1 MMLHMLAMFWRHIRY
16 VNIVRPCPHALLLT
30 PQSIC
35 ANWLCDAKTVYRVP
49 GSLDVINGIAAGT

>member
-1 MMLHMLAMFWRHIRY
+1 MSIDHALSH
-16 VNIVRPCPHALLLT
+16 VGIVHPHALLLT